1 MALQGKFI
9 LNGADIAP
17 LTIYG
22 VGTFMAF
29 SGQQV
34 YMNKGGCGHMSKLGP
49 IPPGNYYIVDRPTGD
64 WKNRVRAAGI
74 DVYKSIKTL
83 SIINHYEWFALFR
96 ADGSI
101 DDTTFIEGVER
112 GGFRLHP
119 GSISEG
125 CITLVHRTDFLRL
138 REIILNTEKF
148 DIPNSKLRA
157 YGKIEVIAN
166 GTSCP

>member
-49 IPPGNYYIVDRPTGD
+49 IPPGSDYIVDRPTGD

-74 DVYKSIKTL
+74 DVYKSIKNR
-83 SIINHYEWFALFR
+83 SIINH
-96 ADGSI
+96 
-101 DDTTFIEGVER
+101 
-112 GGFRLHP
+112 
-119 GSISEG
+119 
-125 CITLVHRTDFLRL
+125 
-138 REIILNTEKF
+138 
-148 DIPNSKLRA
+148 
-157 YGKIEVIAN
+157 
-166 GTSCP
+166 